1 MNENRKKLEISGL
14 LLIDKPLGF
23 SSNQALSKI
32 KWIFSAK
39 KAGHTGTLDPLATG
53 LLPICFGEATKF
65 SSHLLNS
72 EKTYEASIKLGWK
85 SSTGDAEGKLTESK
99 IISLSLEKLQKELK
113 SFIGL
118 SKQTPPMFSALKY
131 NGQPLYK
138 LAREGVKIER
148 QEREIN
154 ISELILLNYS
164 KNIIKIE
171 VTCSKGTYIRTLAE
185 DIANKLGMDG
195 YLTELRRTKIGK
207 LNINEAFSIE
217 NISTLSSDKRKSC
230 IKPTEVLVDRYPKL
244 ILLDSEVDFI
254 KNGQPIK
261 LKKKLN
267 TEIYT
272 LFTKSKAFIGLGEID
287 SNNLLKVVRLISTN
301 IN

>member
-148 QEREIN
+148 QERGID
-154 ISELILLNYS
+154 ISKLILLNYS

-185 DIANKLGMDG
+185 DIANKLGMEG

-244 ILLDSEVDFI
+244 SLLDSEVDFI

-272 LFTKSKAFIGLGEID
+272 LFTKSKVFIGLGEID

>member
-154 ISELILLNYS
+154 ISKLILLNYS

-244 ILLDSEVDFI
+244 SLLDSEVDFI

-272 LFTKSKAFIGLGEID
+272 LFTKSKVFIGLGEID

>member
-171 VTCSKGTYIRTLAE
+171 VTCSKGTYIRSLAN
-185 DIANKLGMDG
+185 DFGRKLECGA
-195 YLTELRRTKIGK
+195 YLSKLTRTAIGDHLLK
-207 LNINEAFSIE
+207 DSISIE
-217 NISTLSSDKRKSC
+217 DFEKTLS
-230 IKPTEVLVDRYPKL
+230 
-244 ILLDSEVDFI
+244 
-254 KNGQPIK
+254 
-261 LKKKLN
+261 
-267 TEIYT
+267 
-272 LFTKSKAFIGLGEID
+272 
-287 SNNLLKVVRLISTN
+287 
-301 IN
+301 

>member
-148 QEREIN
+148 QEREID
-154 ISELILLNYS
+154 ISKLILLNYS

-244 ILLDSEVDFI
+244 SLLDSEVDFI

-261 LKKKLN
+261 LRKKLN

-272 LFTKSKAFIGLGEID
+272 LFTKSKVFIGLGEID

>member
-72 EKTYEASIKLGWK
+72 EKTYEATIKLGWK

-148 QEREIN
+148 QEREID
-154 ISELILLNYS
+154 ISKLILLNYS

-207 LNINEAFSIE
+207 LNINEAFSIG

-244 ILLDSEVDFI
+244 SLLDSEVDFI

-287 SNNLLKVVRLISTN
+287 TNNLLKVVRLISTN

>member
-85 SSTGDAEGKLTESK
+85 SSTGDAEGQLTESK

-148 QEREIN
+148 QEREID
-154 ISELILLNYS
+154 ISKLILLNYS

-244 ILLDSEVDFI
+244 SLLDSEVDFI

-272 LFTKSKAFIGLGEID
+272 LFTKSKVFIGLGEID

>member
-138 LAREGVKIER
+138 FAREGVKIER
-148 QEREIN
+148 KEREID
-154 ISELILLNYS
+154 ISKLILLNYS

>member
-154 ISELILLNYS
+154 ISKLILLNSS

-244 ILLDSEVDFI
+244 SLLDSEVDFI

>member
-1 MNENRKKLEISGL
+1 MSKNKEKLKINGL

-65 SSHLLNS
+65 SGHLLNS

-99 IISLSLEKLQKELK
+99 IISISLDKLEEVLSL
-113 SFIGL
+113 FVGL
-118 SKQTPPMFSALKY
+118 SNQTPPMFSALKHK
-131 NGQPLYK
+131 GQPLYK

-148 QEREIN
+148 QQREIK
-154 ISELILLNYS
+154 ISELKLLNYEN
-164 KNIIKIE
+164 NIIKFE
-171 VTCSKGTYIRTLAE
+171 VSCSKGTYIRTLAE

-195 YLTELRRTKIGK
+195 YLIDLRRTKIGN
-207 LNINEAFSIE
+207 LNVQDALSLDKIEALSIV
-217 NISTLSSDKRKSC
+217 KRKNF
-230 IKPTEVLVDRYPKL
+230 IRPTEVLVDEYPKIIL
-244 ILLDSEVDFI
+244 IESEENLI
-254 KNGQPIK
+254 KNGQTIQLP
-261 LKKKLN
+261 KKVN
-267 TEIYT
+267 AEIYR
-272 LFTKSKAFIGLGEID
+272 LFSKKNTFIGLGEID
-287 SNNLLKVVRLISTN
+287 NNNLLKAVRLISTN
-301 IN
+301 LI

>member
-185 DIANKLGMDG
+185 DIANKLGMEG

-244 ILLDSEVDFI
+244 SLLDSEVDFI

-261 LKKKLN
+261 LKKN
-267 TEIYT
+267 
-272 LFTKSKAFIGLGEID
+272 
-287 SNNLLKVVRLISTN
+287 
-301 IN
+301 

>member
-1 MNENRKKLEISGL
+1 MSENRKKLEINGL

-39 KAGHTGTLDPLATG
+39 KAGHSGTLDPLATG

-65 SSHLLNS
+65 SSYLLNS
-72 EKTYEASIKLGWK
+72 KKTYEASIKLGWK

-138 LAREGVKIER
+138 LARQGVKIER

-185 DIANKLGMDG
+185 DIAKKLGMDG
-195 YLTELRRTKIGK
+195 YLIELRRTKVGK

-272 LFTKSKAFIGLGEID
+272 LFTKSNVFIGLGEID
-287 SNNLLKVVRLISTN
+287 NNNLLKVVRLISTN

>member
-148 QEREIN
+148 QEREID
-154 ISELILLNYS
+154 ISKLILLNYS

-230 IKPTEVLVDRYPKL
+230 IKPTEVLVDKYPKL

-272 LFTKSKAFIGLGEID
+272 LFTKSKVFIGLGEID

>member
-195 YLTELRRTKIGK
+195 YLIELRRTKIGK

-217 NISTLSSDKRKSC
+217 NISILSSDKRKSC

>member
-148 QEREIN
+148 QEREID
-154 ISELILLNYS
+154 ISKLILLNYS

-185 DIANKLGMDG
+185 DIANKLGMEG

-244 ILLDSEVDFI
+244 SLLDSEVDFI

-272 LFTKSKAFIGLGEID
+272 LFTKSKVFIGLGKID

>member
-1 MNENRKKLEISGL
+1 MNEKRNKLEINGL
-14 LLIDKPLGF
+14 LLLDKPFGF

-65 SSHLLNS
+65 SNHLLNS
-72 EKTYEASIKLGWK
+72 EKTYEATLKLGFK

-99 IISLSLEKLQKELK
+99 IISLSLEKLQVAIK

-118 SKQTPPMFSALKY
+118 SNQTPPMYSALKY
-131 NGQPLYK
+131 KGQPLYK
-138 LAREGVKIER
+138 FAREGVRIER
-148 QEREIN
+148 QKREIK
-154 ISELILLNYS
+154 ISEIFLLKFEKNLI
-164 KNIIKIE
+164 KFQ
-171 VTCSKGTYIRTLAE
+171 VTCSKGTYIRTLVE

-195 YLTELRRTKIGK
+195 YLTDLRRTKIGE
-207 LNINEAFSIE
+207 LSINEAFSLEKIE
-217 NISTLSSDKRKSC
+217 MLSPDERKVC
-230 IKPTEVLVDRYPKL
+230 MKPTEVLVNQYPNIFL
-244 ILLDSEVDFI
+244 SESEVNFI

-261 LKKKLN
+261 LSKKLN

-272 LFTKSKAFIGLGEID
+272 LFTKGNVFIGLGEID
-287 SNNLLKVVRLISTN
+287 SNNLLKVIRLISTN

>member
-148 QEREIN
+148 QEREID
-154 ISELILLNYS
+154 ISKLILLNYS

-185 DIANKLGMDG
+185 DIANKLGMEG

-261 LKKKLN
+261 RKKKLN

-287 SNNLLKVVRLISTN
+287 TNNLLKVVRLISTN

>member
-53 LLPICFGEATKF
+53 LLAICFGEATKF

-148 QEREIN
+148 QEREID
-154 ISELILLNYS
+154 ISKLILLNYS

-217 NISTLSSDKRKSC
+217 NISTLSSDKRKFC

-244 ILLDSEVDFI
+244 SLLDSEVDFI

-272 LFTKSKAFIGLGEID
+272 LFTKSKVFIGLGEID

>member
-1 MNENRKKLEISGL
+1 MNENRKKLEISGF

-138 LAREGVKIER
+138 LAREGAKVER

-207 LNINEAFSIE
+207 LNINEALSIE

-230 IKPTEVLVDRYPKL
+230 IKPTEVLVDKYPKL
-244 ILLDSEVDFI
+244 SLLDSEVDFI

-272 LFTKSKAFIGLGEID
+272 LFTKSKDFIGLGEID

>member
-1 MNENRKKLEISGL
+1 MNENRKKLEISGF

-148 QEREIN
+148 QEREID
-154 ISELILLNYS
+154 ISKLILLNYS

-244 ILLDSEVDFI
+244 SLLDSEVDFI

>member
-1 MNENRKKLEISGL
+1 MSKNKEKLKINGL

-99 IISLSLEKLQKELK
+99 IISISLDKLEEVLSL
-113 SFIGL
+113 FVGL
-118 SKQTPPMFSALKY
+118 SNQTPPMFSALKHK
-131 NGQPLYK
+131 GQPLYK
-138 LAREGVKIER
+138 FAREGVKIER
-148 QEREIN
+148 QQRQIK
-154 ISELILLNYS
+154 ISELKLLSYE
-164 KNIIKIE
+164 KNIIKFA

-195 YLTELRRTKIGK
+195 YLIDLRRTKIGN
-207 LNINEAFSIE
+207 LNVQDALSLDKIEA
-217 NISTLSSDKRKSC
+217 L
-230 IKPTEVLVDRYPKL
+230 
-244 ILLDSEVDFI
+244 
-254 KNGQPIK
+254 
-261 LKKKLN
+261 
-267 TEIYT
+267 
-272 LFTKSKAFIGLGEID
+272 
-287 SNNLLKVVRLISTN
+287 
-301 IN
+301 

>member
-148 QEREIN
+148 QEREID
-154 ISELILLNYS
+154 ISKLILLNYS

-185 DIANKLGMDG
+185 DIANKLGMEG
-195 YLTELRRTKIGK
+195 YLIELRRTKIGK

-230 IKPTEVLVDRYPKL
+230 IKPTEVLVDGYPKL

-272 LFTKSKAFIGLGEID
+272 LFTKSKVFIGLGEID

>member
-148 QEREIN
+148 QEREID
-154 ISELILLNYS
+154 ISKLILLNYS

-244 ILLDSEVDFI
+244 SLLDSEVDFI

-261 LKKKLN
+261 RKKKLN

-272 LFTKSKAFIGLGEID
+272 LFTKSKAFIGLGKID

>member
-1 MNENRKKLEISGL
+1 MIS
-14 LLIDKPLGF
+14 PLGF

-154 ISELILLNYS
+154 ISKLILLNYS

-185 DIANKLGMDG
+185 DIASKLGMDG
-195 YLTELRRTKIGK
+195 YLIQLRRTKIGK

-244 ILLDSEVDFI
+244 SLLDSEVDFI

>member
-148 QEREIN
+148 QEREID
-154 ISELILLNYS
+154 ISKLILLNYS

-185 DIANKLGMDG
+185 DIANKLGMEG
-195 YLTELRRTKIGK
+195 YLIELRRTKIGK
-207 LNINEAFSIE
+207 LNINQALSID
-217 NISTLSSDKRKSC
+217 NISTLSSEKRKSC

-244 ILLDSEVDFI
+244 SLLDSEVDFI

>member
-148 QEREIN
+148 QEREID
-154 ISELILLNYS
+154 ISKLILLNYS

-185 DIANKLGMDG
+185 DIANKLGMEG

-217 NISTLSSDKRKSC
+217 NISTLSSDKRKFC

-244 ILLDSEVDFI
+244 SLLDSEVDFI

-272 LFTKSKAFIGLGEID
+272 LFTKSKVFIGLGEID

>member
-1 MNENRKKLEISGL
+1 MSENRKKLEISGL

-164 KNIIKIE
+164 KDIIKIE
-171 VTCSKGTYIRTLAE
+171 VRCSKGTYIRTLAE
-185 DIANKLGMDG
+185 DIANKLGMNG

>member
-53 LLPICFGEATKF
+53 LLAICFGEATKF

-148 QEREIN
+148 QEREID
-154 ISELILLNYS
+154 ISKLILLNYS

-185 DIANKLGMDG
+185 DIANKLGMEG

-261 LKKKLN
+261 RKKKLN

-272 LFTKSKAFIGLGEID
+272 LFTKSKAFIGLGKID

>member
-154 ISELILLNYS
+154 ILELILLNYS

-272 LFTKSKAFIGLGEID
+272 LFTKSKVFIGLGEID

>member
-154 ISELILLNYS
+154 ILELILLNYS

-185 DIANKLGMDG
+185 DIANKLGMEG

-244 ILLDSEVDFI
+244 SLLDSEVDFI

-261 LKKKLN
+261 CKKKLN

-272 LFTKSKAFIGLGEID
+272 LFTKNKAFIGLGEID
-287 SNNLLKVVRLISTN
+287 TNNLLKVVRLISTN

>member
-230 IKPTEVLVDRYPKL
+230 IKPTEVLVDKYPKL

-272 LFTKSKAFIGLGEID
+272 LFTKSKVFIGLGEID

>member
-1 MNENRKKLEISGL
+1 M
-14 LLIDKPLGF
+14 
-23 SSNQALSKI
+23 
-32 KWIFSAK
+32 
-39 KAGHTGTLDPLATG
+39 
-53 LLPICFGEATKF
+53 
-65 SSHLLNS
+65 
-72 EKTYEASIKLGWK
+72 GWK

-148 QEREIN
+148 QEREID
-154 ISELILLNYS
+154 ISKLILLNYS

-185 DIANKLGMDG
+185 DIANKLGMEG

-244 ILLDSEVDFI
+244 SLLDSEVDFI

-272 LFTKSKAFIGLGEID
+272 LFTKSKVFIGLGEID

>member
-85 SSTGDAEGKLTESK
+85 SSTGDAEGQLTESK

-148 QEREIN
+148 QEREID
-154 ISELILLNYS
+154 ISKLILLNYS

-185 DIANKLGMDG
+185 DIANKLGMEG

-244 ILLDSEVDFI
+244 SLLDSEVDFI

-272 LFTKSKAFIGLGEID
+272 LFTKSKVFIGLGEID

>member
-148 QEREIN
+148 QEREID
-154 ISELILLNYS
+154 ISKLILLNYS

-217 NISTLSSDKRKSC
+217 NISTLTSDKRKSC

-244 ILLDSEVDFI
+244 SLLDSEVDFI

>member
-148 QEREIN
+148 QEREID
-154 ISELILLNYS
+154 ISKLILLNYS

-185 DIANKLGMDG
+185 DIANKLGMEG

-244 ILLDSEVDFI
+244 SLLDSEVDFI

-272 LFTKSKAFIGLGEID
+272 LFTKSKAFIGLGKID